1 MYQAERKAVN
11 RKLEYRNDSRTI
23 EEDPDA
29 VAIVSAEFAAERPQA
44 ANETGRRPKDFA
56 QELPVLRPG
65 SCNQHENHY
74 WLKADTDGRRMATCK
89 GLVPVSSSG
98 TVASKTVN

>member
-11 RKLEYRNDSRTI
+11 RKLEYRDDSRTI

-56 QELPVLRPG
+56 QELPVVRPG
-65 SCNQHENHY
+65 SCNQHENRY
-74 WLKADTDGRRMATCK
+74 WLKADGWKTYSDLQRTGS
-89 GLVPVSSSG
+89 GELVG
-98 TVASKTVN
+98 DCCQ